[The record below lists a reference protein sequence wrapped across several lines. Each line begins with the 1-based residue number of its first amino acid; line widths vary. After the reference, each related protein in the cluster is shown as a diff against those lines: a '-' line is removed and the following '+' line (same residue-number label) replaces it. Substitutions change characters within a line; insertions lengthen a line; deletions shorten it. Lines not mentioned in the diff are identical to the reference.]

1 MARSLLMLK
10 KEIQMGTNSKGPPK
24 ASCLDTVSPGDGQIF
39 PSGAPPHTRARL
51 HVPPITAKHAPPP
64 SDARFSSI
72 NKIPTNHSETNNF
85 CPHEYEQE
93 LCRGRT
99 GCILAGAL
107 TALWPPH
114 LTQPII
120 IHPLP
125 ASHCLLF
132 NSSASAAM
140 ASSLT
145 NQWFLCSSA
154 SGLKKIHWDWGLFGS
169 MVNF

>member
-1 MARSLLMLK
+1 MLTTQHYSRNTVLNLIHIPSASKTQKLSLSLLKPIQMARSLLMLK

-24 ASCLDTVSPGDGQIF
+24 ASCLDIVSPGDGQIF

-64 SDARFSSI
+64 SEAHFSSI

-107 TALWPPH
+107 TAL
-114 LTQPII
+114 
-120 IHPLP
+120 
-125 ASHCLLF
+125 
-132 NSSASAAM
+132 
-140 ASSLT
+140 
-145 NQWFLCSSA
+145 
-154 SGLKKIHWDWGLFGS
+154 
-169 MVNF
+169 